1 MNDVPQIPSGDSSR
15 RLILRNS
22 AFAAGGVAVLGAI
35 AAGGATMLGTIVSGS
50 REAAAQ
56 TKMTPTAVS
65 YQGTPQG
72 AQRCDN
78 CTQFESPASCK
89 VVTGTI
95 AAAGWCKLYAKKPA

>member
-1 MNDVPQIPSGDSSR
+1 MDDVPQIPSGDISR

-22 AFAAGGVAVLGAI
+22 AFTAGGVAMLGAI
-35 AAGGATMLGTIVSGS
+35 MAGGGALLGTIISGS

-65 YQGTPQG
+65 YQSTPQG
-72 AQRCDN
+72 PQRCDN
-78 CTQFESPASCK
+78 CTQFELPASCK